1 MELLKISSSSKPK
14 FVAGAIAAIL
24 RNGESVEIQAIGAA
38 AVNQAVKS
46 MAVAKTY
53 VAEDGIELI
62 CVPAFAQILVSGEE
76 RTAIKFHV
84 CAR

>member
-1 MELLKISSSSKPK
+1 MELLKISSSSKPR

-24 RNGESVEIQAIGAA
+24 RNNESVEIQAIGAA

-53 VAEDGIELI
+53 VIEDGIELI
-62 CVPAFAQILVSGEE
+62 CIPVFVQILAGGEK
-76 RTAIKFHV
+76 RTAIKFHI

>member
-24 RNGESVEIQAIGAA
+24 RSSESLEIQAIGAA

-46 MAVAKTY
+46 MAVAKVY
-53 VAEDGIELI
+53 VAADGIELI
-62 CVPAFAQILVSGEE
+62 CIPSFAQILVGEEE